1 VAHHE
6 PLASSLPIDAMIGN
20 FFITLAQIALT
31 FAMIL
36 LWFFG

>member
-1 VAHHE
+1 M
-6 PLASSLPIDAMIGN
+6 SLWHRRQEYSATMIGN

-31 FAMIL
+31 FAAVF